1 MVRARS
7 CLYLLQAELDNG
19 AAVAALRRFN
29 DNLAALPADS
39 WGASTSTAGLVH
51 AVDCR
56 AGCRQAARALT
67 QGAVRRPPAPALF
80 LFARH
85 AVDRTRVPPA
95 RLPGAAAEAKLRP
108 VMHEL
113 AYNLES
119 FNPAFTAVLLKVQS
133 TIGLTDYV
141 RRDQVRG
148 GGVCVWALLEPK
160 EPGLG
165 RRVTGGRRAVA

>member
-1 MVRARS
+1 
-7 CLYLLQAELDNG
+7 
-19 AAVAALRRFN
+19 
-29 DNLAALPADS
+29 
-39 WGASTSTAGLVH
+39 
-51 AVDCR
+51 
-56 AGCRQAARALT
+56 
-67 QGAVRRPPAPALF
+67 
-80 LFARH
+80 
-85 AVDRTRVPPA
+85 
-95 RLPGAAAEAKLRP
+95 
-108 VMHEL
+108 MHEL